1 MNTTKNILSYFTEK
15 ELFVSQKVSGSTYD
29 SEFKFSGKPLD
40 LETGYSY
47 FGARYLDSKL
57 GLWLSVDPLSDKY
70 PSLSPYVY
78 TANNPIRYIDP
89 DGRKIVPT
97 NSEGETAIRSYVDN
111 FNPNVQKNVFK
122 IHYSGPDGGKN
133 NYSEYPEYSSMSVKG
148 YDQYSDFKSFKMAMK
163 SNGAKLNK
171 QEMKEAH
178 GFYLAL
184 ISKDTYTVDGVV
196 SGTSAKTFEP
206 GTESSKVVDNVTGYR
221 KREVYNENLNN
232 ALINYQND
240 PNQNIDIL
248 LNPNNADK
256 AGTGFVFYKNQI
268 NNSTTKG
275 AVFLDTR
282 NTNWQNNLGN
292 AFKTVFDIE

>member
-1 MNTTKNILSYFTEK
+1 MSYFTEK

>member
-1 MNTTKNILSYFTEK
+1 MPIETFKYQPVFAN
-15 ELFVSQKVSGSTYD
+15 QKASGSNFD
-29 SEFKFSGKPLD
+29 AEFKFSGKPLD

-57 GLWLSVDPLSDKY
+57 GIWLSVDPLSDKY